1 MIHDDFHA
9 LFAGLLDEP
18 TVFAN
23 ENGPRPAKQFST
35 IEISPS
41 APHPVEHGQVDGDG
55 NRKSFASRVVE
66 VQIQCYGPG
75 AWGRADALALR
86 IHSEAAQDASESL
99 DIGILSVDRI
109 QDVPAL
115 VDKIHYEERT
125 ILDLTCHYVGSY
137 VEWTSWIETIQGSLA
152 ADGLPSVPITTA

>member
-9 LFAGLLDEP
+9 LFAGLLAEP
-18 TVFAN
+18 LVFAN
-23 ENGPRPAKQFST
+23 GNGPRPAEQFST
-35 IEISPS
+35 ILLTPGV
-41 APHPVEHGQVDGDG
+41 PQPVQHGRVDDDG
-55 NRKSFASRVVE
+55 NRESFASRVVE
-66 VQIQCYGPG
+66 VRIQCYGPG

-86 IHSEAAQDASESL
+86 VHSEAAQDASEVL

-115 VDKIHYEERT
+115 VDAVRYEERT

-137 VEWTSWIETIQGSLA
+137 VEWTSWIEAIQGSLV
-152 ADGLPSVPITTA
+152 ADDLPSVPITTA